1 MTSRMGVSEARGC
14 RGTLVLNGPGLEA
27 YKDSSSVC
35 LKQSMRW
42 AFKELCGIDTQD
54 QVMDQMKNIHFKFK
68 KTCLLCDFD
77 YFGPK
82 SLPYKPL
89 GQRCGFL
96 LKKHQFWIGM
106 FLTPALEEIA
116 FMCC

>member
-1 MTSRMGVSEARGC
+1 MWLPAEETSSMDGQVPDTCSGGVLS
-14 RGTLVLNGPGLEA
+14 TVFI
-27 YKDSSSVC
+27 C
-35 LKQSMRW
+35 LQD
-42 AFKELCGIDTQD
+42 LCGIDTQD